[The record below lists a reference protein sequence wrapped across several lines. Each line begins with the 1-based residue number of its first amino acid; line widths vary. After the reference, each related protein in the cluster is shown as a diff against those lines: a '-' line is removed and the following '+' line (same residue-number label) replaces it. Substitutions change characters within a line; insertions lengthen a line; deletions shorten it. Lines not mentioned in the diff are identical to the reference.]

1 MKIIERL
8 EYLNQLINVKDIPDI
23 KVITGVR
30 RSGKSKLM
38 DMFHTYLNDKNN
50 NVIHIK
56 LNLKEF
62 SELKNSDELYKY
74 VSKKYNANM
83 NNYLLIDEIQM
94 CSDFENVI
102 NSFYEE
108 EKYDI
113 YLTGSNAFL
122 LSSDLATLFGGR
134 VFEVKVYPFSFKEY
148 VVYYGINDI
157 DDSFDKYFKEGGMS
171 GSYLYR
177 NERDALK
184 YVESIV
190 KTTIVRDIFE
200 KYKIENEDLLKLIYE
215 FLMDNIGNQTSIR
228 NIANKLSSSTYKT
241 NDKTCG
247 AYIDY
252 LCKSFLFYPI
262 QRYDVKGNKYLESD
276 KKYYLSDLSFR
287 RAILGNRFSDIGHLY
302 ENIVA
307 IELLRRGYE
316 VYVGKLYQ
324 KEIDFVAIKNGKR
337 TYIQVSDDIT
347 RDETFEREINP
358 LLSINDSYPKMI
370 IARTKNEESDY
381 KGIQVKDI
389 ARWLLED
396 NI

>member
-30 RSGKSKLM
+30 KSGKSKLM
-38 DMFHTYLNDKNN
+38 YMFHTYLNDKNN

-148 VVYYGINDI
+148 VIYYGMNDI

-177 NERDALK
+177 NESDALK

-190 KTTIVRDIFE
+190 KTTIVRDIVE
-200 KYKIENEDLLKLIYE
+200 KYKIKNEDLLKLIYE
-215 FLMDNIGNQTSIR
+215 FLMDNVGNQTSIR

-287 RAILGNRFSDIGHLY
+287 RAILGNRFSDRGHLY

-370 IARTKNEESDY
+370 IVRTKNEESDY